1 MSAAGSAA
9 RVERD
14 ERLAEFHAFN
24 FIGWNFG
31 PGGVRAMPAG
41 ATHPVLAWQLDGHRS
56 NRIHGHSISE

>member
-1 MSAAGSAA
+1 VPDANGLTTAQMSNP
-9 RVERD
+9 V
-14 ERLAEFHAFN
+14 N

>member
-1 MSAAGSAA
+1 MSNP
-9 RVERD
+9 V
-14 ERLAEFHAFN
+14 N